1 MVSAGWPCFLHCTK
15 TFVKTIPASD
25 NISVED
31 VLQVLHPPALAGP
44 NSSVITK
51 SDDVVDPSKPI
62 AYTCTRTKQEV
73 LAVLRLFTITHTVRI
88 DWKATDDGTDI
99 KFETGRGITISQQWR
114 VKQNEE
120 SQEVEILMNSWYLP
134 AHIPLLSTRK
144 SSNLYNTTC
153 LLLITVALLCF
164 LYRRRNTKT
173 NDPYGLFHLSL
184 NKRQGEDANSPP
196 VTEWL
201 NMGYWKDTN
210 IFPDACQALALKL
223 VRAAQCQEDGNVFGT
238 LSAHP
243 LNPSSTSNR
252 FNSIL
257 ALDCAYHF
265 QTRELFLR
273 QSFHQLLPNGR
284 IALADICFSNAL
296 PMNPWVRLIRRVLKL
311 MPQENAISIDD
322 YIRCLEQIGYE
333 DAKIEDISE
342 DVFPGFVAFLKSRG
356 LGWWLFGF
364 VMYQYYSAGARF
376 VIASASRYRK
386 E

>member
-1 MVSAGWPCFLHCTK
+1 MFHY
-15 TFVKTIPASD
+15 IPIPVGLTS
-25 NISVED
+25 
-31 VLQVLHPPALAGP
+31 
-44 NSSVITK
+44 
-51 SDDVVDPSKPI
+51 
-62 AYTCTRTKQEV
+62 
-73 LAVLRLFTITHTVRI
+73 
-88 DWKATDDGTDI
+88 
-99 KFETGRGITISQQWR
+99 
-114 VKQNEE
+114 
-120 SQEVEILMNSWYLP
+120 SWYLP

-164 LYRRRNTKT
+164 LYHRRNTKT

-223 VRAAQCQEDGNVFGT
+223 VRAAQCQEDGNVFDVGYGT
-238 LSAHP
+238 GESLILLLTHPSVPRPRHLTGITSMPLHHKRSLERINHIIPSVKTKISLHAGDAVYRQESSLSAHP
-243 LNPSSTSNR
+243 LNPSSTSHR

-284 IALADICFSNAL
+284 IALADICFSNAP